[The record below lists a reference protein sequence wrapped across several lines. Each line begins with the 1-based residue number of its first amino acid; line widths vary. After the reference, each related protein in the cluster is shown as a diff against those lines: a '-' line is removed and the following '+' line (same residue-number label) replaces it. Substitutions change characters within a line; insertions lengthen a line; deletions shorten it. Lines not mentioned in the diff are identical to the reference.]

1 MIEEAIEQYYVQQ
14 EENCEMQLSVNIWGE
29 FAAKKKIQTPA
40 SGITF
45 SRKQV
50 FFGSVN
56 HTYFGILWECTGLIV

>member
-14 EENCEMQLSVNIWGE
+14 DENGMLLFLGCI
-29 FAAKKKIQTPA
+29 AAKQQIQTPA

-50 FFGSVN
+50 FFGIVN